1 MDEQYQEQMS
11 KLSKEEQQQVK
22 EDAKSWKKLGG
33 YEAIQEAIESGETS
47 EQEIRDR
54 NERMSE
60 RAHETITKVEQPIE
74 RGLTIPTSDVDE
86 FMERFVEGED
96 AEVPDEGGHG
106 SSGFSIDAQKAR
118 FFSKFENENETKTS
132 IIIRLLPNSKGEV
145 RGLFIDGEPG
155 TEFEEGEIIRSSK
168 SKAKVVSVEKV
179 KYPGGKLVITI
190 TLQEPDD
197 LSEVVFK
204 EEKEKE
210 DILSKKYLE
219 GPLNP
224 KGRKKTVS
232 RKSAV
237 QKAAKKYARSVSER
251 ISIVEDLDLIVEG
264 GAYGHMNHPFDDK
277 NLTFGDLKKI
287 ITDGLGGNL
296 NREDGVTEKLDGQNL
311 MISWKDGKL
320 VTARNKGQLKNFGE
334 KAMTTKGVASK
345 FAGRGDI
352 KNAFV
357 FAMKDLSKSVGA
369 LSDAQKEKIFG
380 NGKKWMNLEVMP
392 L

>member
-1 MDEQYQEQMS
+1 MNINLDKEMKLFIEAACKVGQNPIDTGCTPAGAPKFKIPKFKMPKIKLDPVDPEKLKKAEKEAERERAYLDKKYKDKKRKQNIVDGVDVIQDDEDLQHYWYEMRYQANTVEDMDEYNKRMDEQYQEQMS

-22 EDAKSWKKLGG
+22 EDAASWKKLGG

-86 FMERFVEGED
+86 FLERFVEGED
-96 AEVPDEGGHG
+96 AEIPDEGGHG

-118 FFSKFENENETKTS
+118 FFGKLENEDETKTS

-179 KYPGGKLVITI
+179 KYPNGKMVITI

-204 EEKEKE
+204 EAKEEKE
-210 DILSKKYLE
+210 
-219 GPLNP
+219 
-224 KGRKKTVS
+224 V
-232 RKSAV
+232 
-237 QKAAKKYARSVSER
+237 
-251 ISIVEDLDLIVEG
+251 LID
-264 GAYGHMNHPFDDK
+264 N
-277 NLTFGDLKKI
+277 
-287 ITDGLGGNL
+287 
-296 NREDGVTEKLDGQNL
+296 
-311 MISWKDGKL
+311 
-320 VTARNKGQLKNFGE
+320 
-334 KAMTTKGVASK
+334 AS
-345 FAGRGDI
+345 D
-352 KNAFV
+352 
-357 FAMKDLSKSVGA
+357 
-369 LSDAQKEKIFG
+369 
-380 NGKKWMNLEVMP
+380 
-392 L
+392 